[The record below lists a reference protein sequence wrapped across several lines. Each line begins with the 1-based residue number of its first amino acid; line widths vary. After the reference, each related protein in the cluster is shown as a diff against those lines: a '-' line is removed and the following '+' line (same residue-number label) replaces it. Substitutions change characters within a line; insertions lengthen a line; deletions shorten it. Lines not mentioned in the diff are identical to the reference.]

1 MNIRRFGLWPTPR
14 HLVAVALDGGG
25 RLSRPLL
32 ARRSEEA
39 RRAMLDF
46 FASLAEL
53 EIVLAHSV
61 LDSDLP
67 IETLDAILR
76 RPTRTVWVA
85 PDPLAEAIAKAAGSA
100 RASPARLAAILA
112 RLPSIPRLR
121 HELRRLS
128 PSPVQLDLL

>member
-1 MNIRRFGLWPTPR
+1 MVRRFGLWPTHR
-14 HLVAVALDGGG
+14 HLVAVGLDARGSQG
-25 RLSRPLL
+25 RPLW
-32 ARRSEEA
+32 ARRSEDA

-46 FASLAEL
+46 FASLVEL
-53 EIVLAHSV
+53 EIVVAQSL

-67 IETLDAILR
+67 LAVLAAVLR
-76 RPTRTVWVA
+76 APTRIVWVA

-121 HELRRLS
+121 PELRRLS
-128 PSPVQLDLL
+128 PPAVQLDLL